1 MADWLKWL
9 LLGVLSIV
17 FGVLALSHAV
27 IFSLAVTTVVGAL
40 FLIAGVIQAV
50 AGFWDEGV
58 GSKILSILLGVLM
71 AVLGYSFLS
80 NPLAGT
86 ISLATLVTIFIAAG
100 GVLRLAF
107 AFQMK
112 GTQVFW
118 LMLVSGVLSLAL
130 AAYILFNP
138 AVTVALL
145 GILLG
150 VELIINGAGLIA
162 LALWKRRHPG
172 QAPAV

>member
-9 LLGVLSIV
+9 LLGVLSII